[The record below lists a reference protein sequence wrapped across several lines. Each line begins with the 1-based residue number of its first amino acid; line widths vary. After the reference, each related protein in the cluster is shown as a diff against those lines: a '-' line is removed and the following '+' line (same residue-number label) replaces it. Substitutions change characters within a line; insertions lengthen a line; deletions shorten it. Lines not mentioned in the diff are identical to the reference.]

1 MGQYE
6 VDVATKLISVRAIFS
21 SSCMYYLRWLAS
33 YLNKDGIYKIAFSGG
48 CNQAWTRKALQVFY
62 NYLQASHIY
71 LLGIKRIS

>member
-48 CNQAWTRKALQVFY
+48 CNQAWTRRLSKFSIIIYKQVIF
-62 NYLQASHIY
+62 IY
-71 LLGIKRIS
+71 LE